1 MANRPDVSGRELSL
15 LEALERI
22 DAALSVPDPDP
33 DEDDKGFL
41 SSKPAVTQ
49 AASEAAQTDKIPDD
63 DNLRYDPQEG
73 TDGWTI
79 VDRRTHA
86 VADVHGFVLDH
97 LTARRARSLAD
108 VLNRLASVGRAPPA
122 KGVAF

>member
-15 LEALERI
+15 LDALEQI

-33 DEDDKGFL
+33 DDFL
-41 SSKPAVTQ
+41 SSKPAVVQ
-49 AASEAAQTDKIPDD
+49 AASAAAQTDKIPDD

-73 TDGWTI
+73 TDGWII